1 MNHLQWWPWNARS
14 PRRIIVALLCCIASL
29 VPSPVCSQDIQIDTV
44 PASLSWPDANFDFGN
59 LLIGGTGRATF
70 SLESM
75 GPSAVWAYYVALN
88 TIPSETG
95 AVGPW
100 EGVYSLGAFAF
111 DPADS
116 LWNEDQYGR
125 PGFGLPR
132 EMPVG
137 EIVSFDIMFTPT
149 LPGAFN
155 SYLIVA
161 SNDSVDSPGPQAY
174 IRLTGTGV
182 SAVVPEPGTLLLL
195 GSGLAGL
202 IGIRRRAG
210 ANRPRS
216 L

>member
-1 MNHLQWWPWNARS
+1 M
-14 PRRIIVALLCCIASL
+14 
-29 VPSPVCSQDIQIDTV
+29 
-44 PASLSWPDANFDFGN
+44 PA
-59 LLIGGTGRATF
+59 
-70 SLESM
+70 
-75 GPSAVWAYYVALN
+75 
-88 TIPSETG
+88 
-95 AVGPW
+95 
-100 EGVYSLGAFAF
+100 
-111 DPADS
+111 
-116 LWNEDQYGR
+116 
-125 PGFGLPR
+125 
-132 EMPVG
+132 G

-161 SNDSVDSPGPQAY
+161 SNDSVDSPGPEAY

-216 L
+216 R